1 MKTSLKLKN
10 SIEKL
15 EEKLTVFEI
24 SKNKMEQYTRSNN
37 FEIEGVSPNIS
48 DDNIKDKVI

>member
-10 SIEKL
+10 IIEKL

-24 SKNKMEQYTRSNN
+24 SQNKMKQYTRSNN

>member
-15 EEKLTVFEI
+15 EEKLTVFE
-24 SKNKMEQYTRSNN
+24 MEQYTRSNN